1 MLKNI
6 KHSVPSSNEE
16 IVHEKAP
23 DAQLNITT
31 PAMVTPIMGAEKII
45 ASPLPLSAS
54 ELSTKLVIIGAL
66 LMAMIG
72 VAAFVFNGTFIAIA
86 LASAVSCALWLGINW
101 HYGSFNITK
110 QRLLDLQQAQQ
121 KAEKANLAKSR
132 FLAIASHE
140 MRTPLNGILGMSKL
154 LDDTP
159 MTAEQANYNKAIRIS
174 GESLFSF
181 VEDMLDFTRIE
192 SGHFK
197 LHPAPTNI
205 EKIMEEVCE
214 LLAPRAHDKKL
225 ELTAITDHR
234 LPRNL
239 MLDAGRLRQ
248 VLVNLTS
255 NAIKFTEI
263 GGIAMRAKSAIGT
276 SGKPVIQFI
285 ISDTGPGIPD
295 CDKQRIFN
303 EFEQGELNT
312 SRSYEGAGLG
322 LAISRVIIEKMNGS
336 INVLDHK
343 PGGTKFVA
351 EVPMTPSE
359 TAKSA
364 PLQFPTEDKVLIISN
379 GPFEG
384 LLMAEMIESSDG
396 NVQLVTTIAD
406 AQKSLTKDNDQIV
419 IIDEAVLGAKNQ
431 SLKNFSPN
439 AKKIILLEPSS
450 RKKLKKYQAQGYS
463 SYLIKPVRRETLAF
477 VLGKNAEFKL
487 DSNKQKLKKLTTT
500 NPNPRKILLVEDNPV
515 NTLLAR
521 SVLEKNQH
529 QVDVAV
535 NGAVGVQL
543 FEQAIEYGLP
553 YDLIYMD
560 LHMPVMDGMSAIKA
574 IRENETTNNLSKTR
588 IVALSAD
595 EEEQTHHKARL
606 VGADEFLAKPFE
618 PKMLIESANRA

>member
-1 MLKNI
+1 MLKNLN
-6 KHSVPSSNEE
+6 HSDPSTNGKEVP
-16 IVHEKAP
+16 EKAR
-23 DAQLNITT
+23 DVQLGVAS
-31 PAMVTPIMGAEKII
+31 PSMVTPINNAT
-45 ASPLPLSAS
+45 PLPLATSEISA
-54 ELSTKLVIIGAL
+54 KLVIVGAL

-72 VAAFVFNGTFIAIA
+72 VTAFIFDGDFIAIV
-86 LASAVSCALWLGINW
+86 LASAIATVLWLGINW
-101 HYGSFNITK
+101 HHGSFSVTK
-110 QRLLDLQQAQQ
+110 QRVHDLQQAQQ

-159 MTAEQANYNKAIRIS
+159 MTPEQANYNKAIRIS

-197 LHPAPTNI
+197 LHPTATNI

-234 LPRNL
+234 LPQDL
-239 MLDAGRLRQ
+239 LLDAGRLRQ

-263 GGIAMRAKSAIGT
+263 GGIAMRAKLAIGAN
-276 SGKPVIQFI
+276 GKPVIQFI

-343 PGGTKFVA
+343 PGGTEFVA
-351 EVPMTPSE
+351 EIPMKPSKSPKQTPL
-359 TAKSA
+359 
-364 PLQFPTEDKVLIISN
+364 PFPTEDKVLIISN

-384 LLMAEMIESSDG
+384 LLMAEMIESADG

-406 AQKSLTKDNDQIV
+406 AQISLAHDSEQIV
-419 IIDEAVLGAKNQ
+419 IIDEAVLGANNQ
-431 SLKNFSPN
+431 SLKKFSSI

-487 DSNKQKLKKLTTT
+487 DNNKQTHKKLTAN

-543 FEQAIEYGLP
+543 FKQAIEYGLP

-574 IRENETTNNLSKTR
+574 IREIENSNELSKTR

-595 EEEQTHHKARL
+595 EEEQTHQKARL

-618 PKMLIESANRA
+618 PNMLIESANQA

>member
-1 MLKNI
+1 MLKNLN
-6 KHSVPSSNEE
+6 HSDPSTNGKE
-16 IVHEKAP
+16 VLEKAG
-23 DAQLNITT
+23 DVQLGVAS
-31 PAMVTPIMGAEKII
+31 PSMVTPINNAVENT
-45 ASPLPLSAS
+45 ATPLPLSAS
-54 ELSTKLVIIGAL
+54 DISAKLAIIGAA

-72 VAAFVFNGTFIAIA
+72 IASYIVNGGFIATV
-86 LASAVSCALWLGINW
+86 LASAIAAVLWLGMNW
-101 HYGSFNITK
+101 HHGSFSVTR
-110 QRLLDLQQAQQ
+110 QRVQDLQQAQQ

-159 MTAEQANYNKAIRIS
+159 MTPEQVNYNKAIKIS

-181 VEDMLDFTRIE
+181 VEDMLDFSRIE

-197 LHPAPTNI
+197 LHPTRTNI

-234 LPRNL
+234 LSKSL

-255 NAIKFTEI
+255 NAIKFTET
-263 GGIAMRAKSAIGT
+263 GGIAMRAKLAIGINNN
-276 SGKPVIQFI
+276 SVVQFI

-322 LAISRVIIEKMNGS
+322 LAISRVIIEKMNGT
-336 INVLDHK
+336 IDVLDH
-343 PGGTKFVA
+343 PLGGTKFVA
-351 EVPMTPSE
+351 EIPMKSDEKAKKVPVP
-359 TAKSA
+359 
-364 PLQFPTEDKVLIISN
+364 FPTEDKVLIISN

-384 LLMAEMIESSDG
+384 LLMAEMIASADG

-406 AQKSLTKDNDQIV
+406 TQKSLTHDSDQIV
-419 IIDEAVLGAKNQ
+419 IIDEAVLGANNQ
-431 SLKNFSPN
+431 SVKSFSPI

-477 VLGKNAEFKL
+477 VLGKNADFKL
-487 DSNKQKLKKLTTT
+487 DSNKQKQKKLTTN

-535 NGAVGVQL
+535 NGAMGEKL
-543 FEQAIEYGLP
+543 FKQAIEYGLP

-574 IRENETTNNLSKTR
+574 IREIESSSKLSKTR

-595 EEEQTHHKARL
+595 EEEQTHRKARL

>member
-1 MLKNI
+1 MLKNLN
-6 KHSVPSSNEE
+6 HSDPSTNGKEVP
-16 IVHEKAP
+16 EKAR
-23 DAQLNITT
+23 DVQLGVAS
-31 PAMVTPIMGAEKII
+31 PSMVTPINNAT
-45 ASPLPLSAS
+45 PLPLATSEISA
-54 ELSTKLVIIGAL
+54 KLVIVGAL

-72 VAAFVFNGTFIAIA
+72 VTAFIFDGGLIAIV
-86 LASAVSCALWLGINW
+86 LASAIATVLWLGINW
-101 HYGSFNITK
+101 HHGSFSVTK
-110 QRLLDLQQAQQ
+110 QRVHDLQQAQQ

-159 MTAEQANYNKAIRIS
+159 MTPEQANYNKAIRIS

-197 LHPAPTNI
+197 LHPTATNI

-234 LPRNL
+234 LPQDL
-239 MLDAGRLRQ
+239 LLDAGRLRQ

-263 GGIAMRAKSAIGT
+263 GGIAMRAKLAIGAN
-276 SGKPVIQFI
+276 GKPVIQFI

-343 PGGTKFVA
+343 PGGTEFVA
-351 EVPMTPSE
+351 EIPMKPS
-359 TAKSA
+359 KS
-364 PLQFPTEDKVLIISN
+364 PKQTSLPFSTEDKVLIISN

-384 LLMAEMIESSDG
+384 LLMAEMIESADG
-396 NVQLVTTIAD
+396 NVQLVTTIVD
-406 AQKSLTKDNDQIV
+406 AQESLAHDSEQIV
-419 IIDEAVLGAKNQ
+419 IIDEAVLGANNQ
-431 SLKNFSPN
+431 SLKKFSSI

-450 RKKLKKYQAQGYS
+450 RRKLKKYQAQGYS

-487 DSNKQKLKKLTTT
+487 DNNKQTHKKLTAN
-500 NPNPRKILLVEDNPV
+500 NPNPRKILLVEDNSV

-543 FEQAIEYGLP
+543 FKQAIEYGLP

-574 IRENETTNNLSKTR
+574 IREIENSSELSKTR

-595 EEEQTHHKARL
+595 EEEQTHRKARL

-618 PKMLIESANRA
+618 PNMLIESANQA